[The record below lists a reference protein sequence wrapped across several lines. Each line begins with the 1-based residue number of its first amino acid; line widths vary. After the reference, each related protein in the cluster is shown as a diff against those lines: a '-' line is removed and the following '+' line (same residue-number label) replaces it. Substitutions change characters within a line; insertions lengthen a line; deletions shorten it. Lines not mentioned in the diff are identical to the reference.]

1 MSVCGKIVKRK
12 IRKSDVGE
20 RIGAGNMQDW
30 NKKTAIG
37 LDIGTTTICG
47 ILMDVCTG
55 EMIKKITLANDTFI
69 EGKEDFEKLQD
80 AAKIEEKCL
89 GIIEELSNGADGLA
103 CIGVTGQMH
112 GIVYVDREGNGV
124 SPVIIWQDGRGNC
137 PYPGQLDKS
146 YAEVLSQRSGYRLAT
161 GFGAVTHYYN
171 WMNHLISE
179 RAVTFCT
186 IPDYIAMGLAGLRR
200 PVLHGSMAAS
210 LGLFSMEQGVFDHEA
225 IEKLG
230 MDYGFFPEVLKEEV
244 SIGMWKG
251 TVKVGPAF
259 GDNQA
264 SFLGSVDGKSN
275 VLVNVGTGS
284 QVSILGAAVL
294 ETVEERPV
302 ISGKIDEGPMALGT
316 KAPETERKALDNLEC
331 RPFME
336 GRHLY
341 VGSSLCGGYAYALLK
356 GLFEEVLEMCGKEPS
371 PDLYE
376 AMNAWGEKSREQG
389 VSLTVDTRFRG
400 SRKEPELRGK
410 IENISPDNLK
420 AGALICGVLEGIC
433 QELWELY
440 REYETLVPDSSRNKG
455 KNGME
460 GQQGLFIT
468 GSGNGIRNNPLLREI
483 ICEKFDAKMKIPL
496 YAEEAAYGSALFS
509 LYTSGYYASLKDL
522 QGMVR

>member
-1 MSVCGKIVKRK
+1 
-12 IRKSDVGE
+12 
-20 RIGAGNMQDW
+20 MQDR

-47 ILMDVCTG
+47 VLTDICTG

-89 GIIEELSNGADGLA
+89 GIIEELSNGADDLA

-137 PYPGQLDKS
+137 PYPGQPDKS

-161 GFGAVTHYYN
+161 GFGVVTHYYN
-171 WMNHLISE
+171 WVNHLIPE
-179 RAVTFCT
+179 MAVTFCT
-186 IPDYIAMGLAGLRR
+186 IPDYIAMGLAGLRK

-210 LGLFSMEQGVFDHEA
+210 LGLFSMEQGMFDHEA
-225 IEKLG
+225 IENLG
-230 MDYGFFPEVLKEEV
+230 MDYSFFPEVLKEEA

-251 TVKVGPAF
+251 MAKIGPAF

-284 QVSILGAAVL
+284 QVSILGEDVLGMRGRGTAAL
-294 ETVEERPV
+294 ETIEQRPV
-302 ISGKIDEGPMALGT
+302 ISGKIDEGAMALGT
-316 KAPETERKALDNLEC
+316 KPLQTERKVFDNLEC

-336 GRHLY
+336 GRYLY

-376 AMNAWGEKSREQG
+376 AMNTWGKKSREQG

-440 REYETLVPDSSRNKG
+440 REYETHVPESGRNKG
-455 KNGME
+455 GNGIE
-460 GQQGLFIT
+460 GQQGFFIT
-468 GSGNGIRNNPLLREI
+468 GSGNGLRNNPLLREI

-496 YAEEAAYGSALFS
+496 YEEEAAYGSALFS